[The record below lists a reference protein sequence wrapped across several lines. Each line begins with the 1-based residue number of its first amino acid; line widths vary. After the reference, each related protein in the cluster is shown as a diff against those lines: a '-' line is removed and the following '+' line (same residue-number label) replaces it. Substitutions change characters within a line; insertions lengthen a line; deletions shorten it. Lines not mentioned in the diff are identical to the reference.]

1 VSYIYYNEI
10 HEAGHAVLALCY
22 KCDVTRIYIN
32 EKLLFTAT
40 WAFDPAK
47 TPPCI
52 PYAIQLAG
60 SIAVQIQ
67 NEKIGRSDEDGF
79 GGADE
84 PGSDANR
91 VSSVRAYLGRMG
103 MSDTSLD
110 ALDADI
116 RRIVRHTPL
125 RHWVVVQAIAR
136 EAASIIP
143 LTPSIQPA
151 SNMAQLSASR
161 LGKVIQTA
169 DMTFYESVKDYL
181 RSSG

>member
-1 VSYIYYNEI
+1 
-10 HEAGHAVLALCY
+10 
-22 KCDVTRIYIN
+22 
-32 EKLLFTAT
+32 
-40 WAFDPAK
+40 
-47 TPPCI
+47 
-52 PYAIQLAG
+52 
-60 SIAVQIQ
+60 
-67 NEKIGRSDEDGF
+67 
-79 GGADE
+79 
-84 PGSDANR
+84 
-91 VSSVRAYLGRMG
+91 MG
-103 MSDTSLD
+103 MSDTLLD

-116 RRIVRHTPL
+116 RRIVRHTLL

-136 EAASIIP
+136 EAVSIIP